1 MSGHFTPVAVVL
13 LACLAVQP
21 SDGRQSTPPVTTG
34 APQQQAPP
42 AFRSETT
49 LVPLDVRVV
58 DRQGRPVTD
67 LTEGDFQIFE
77 NGVRQRLSH
86 FATQALVANP
96 AAVSL
101 PLLRGEPA
109 KPLAPATRRIFLI
122 VLGRGR
128 LQPPAR
134 GVDGMLHFVRSRLLP
149 QDLVAVLAWNR
160 ATDFTSDH
168 STVSALL
175 ERFKRRHEKIENDL
189 QMHFSGL
196 AAIYGNR
203 DLPAWAEKD
212 IDAVLR
218 GPDAPEMRTIVP
230 GPPATNAVEARVR
243 RNTDLLQDAPSL
255 DPFRA
260 LDAELLGMSLDE
272 YASNAVQSMQ
282 DLTRI
287 YAGLAYLRHL
297 DGDKHLVY
305 VSPAGLRLPSTDDD
319 RGLARIAQDARVVLD
334 IFHSDGMSAGM
345 WDVASSKNIAEFT
358 GGQFTGVTQGERF
371 AERIEATTRT
381 GYMLGYAPSDPALD
395 GKYRKVSV
403 KVNRR
408 GATVLYQHGYY
419 ARDEFTTLDRR
430 QVISQS
436 RVEAA
441 LRYGEPVHD
450 LKLVVTAQPGKAANG
465 GRQMTVQ
472 VNVDPQGPAV
482 TGTSPNRVLTL
493 DVAVFCLDRQF
504 LVGYVWRR
512 LDIQLDDE
520 RYERYLRHGVGFTVH
535 VPIRRS
541 ANFVKAVVYDY
552 TADRLGTAVP
562 AGK

>member
-1 MSGHFTPVAVVL
+1 MARQRWAVFVATLV
-13 LACLAVQP
+13 AAAVAALP
-21 SDGRQSTPPVTTG
+21 
-34 APQQQAPP
+34 AQQQGPP
-42 AFRSETT
+42 TFRTRTT
-49 LVPLDVRVV
+49 LRVIEVRVV
-58 DRQGRPVTD
+58 DRQGQPIAGLRQQ
-67 LTEGDFQIFE
+67 DFTIEE
-77 NGVRQRLSH
+77 NGKPQDVRQ
-86 FATQALVANP
+86 FAPIDRAALTAD
-96 AAVSL
+96 SS
-101 PLLRGEPA
+101 GEPGLVRA
-109 KPLAPATRRIFLI
+109 GTRPPDLAPSGRRIFLI
-122 VLGRGR
+122 VLGRGN
-128 LQPPAR
+128 LQIPSR
-134 GVDGMLHFVRSRLLP
+134 GIDGMIHLVRNLLP
-149 QDLVAVLAWNR
+149 QDLVAVMAWNR
-160 ATDFTSDH
+160 ATPF
-168 STVSALL
+168 STNHEQVVGMLERYRSGHRNVEALL
-175 ERFKRRHEKIENDL
+175 T
-189 QMHFSGL
+189 QHFSGL

>member
-1 MSGHFTPVAVVL
+1 MARQRWAAFVATLV
-13 LACLAVQP
+13 AAAVAALP
-21 SDGRQSTPPVTTG
+21 
-34 APQQQAPP
+34 AQQQGPP
-42 AFRSETT
+42 TFRTRTT
-49 LVPLDVRVV
+49 LRVIEVRVV
-58 DRQGRPVTD
+58 DRQGQPIAGLRQQ
-67 LTEGDFQIFE
+67 DFTIEE
-77 NGVRQRLSH
+77 NGKPQDVRQ
-86 FATQALVANP
+86 FAPIDRAALTAD
-96 AAVSL
+96 SS
-101 PLLRGEPA
+101 GEPGLVRA
-109 KPLAPATRRIFLI
+109 GTRPPDLAPSGRRIFLI
-122 VLGRGR
+122 VLGRGN
-128 LQPPAR
+128 LQIPSR
-134 GVDGMLHFVRSRLLP
+134 GIDGMIHLVRNLLP
-149 QDLVAVLAWNR
+149 QDLVAVMAWNR
-160 ATDFTSDH
+160 ATPF
-168 STVSALL
+168 STNHEQVVGMLERYRSGHRNVEALL
-175 ERFKRRHEKIENDL
+175 T
-189 QMHFSGL
+189 QHFSGL